1 MARDGNDYAK
11 AGVGLLAKFLGCGTL
26 LVFLVL

>member
-11 AGVGLLAKFLGCGTL
+11 AGVGLLAKFLGCGTS
-26 LVFLVL
+26 VSVL